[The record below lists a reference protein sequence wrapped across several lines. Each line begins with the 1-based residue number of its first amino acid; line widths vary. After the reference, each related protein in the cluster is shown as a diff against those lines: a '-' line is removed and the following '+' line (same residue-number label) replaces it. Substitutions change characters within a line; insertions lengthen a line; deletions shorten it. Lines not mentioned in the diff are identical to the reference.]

1 MRACPSGELAW
12 QRPMDESG
20 CASTVLNRLL
30 CAGMGCHAATLW
42 RGRGDVGGL
51 LIVLKSNRLHWLV
64 KSGNSVVEEVMVL
77 GLKSMEVLL
86 KQMEVL
92 F

>member
-20 CASTVLNRLL
+20 CANTVPNRLL
-30 CAGMGCHAATLW
+30 CGGMGLSCCNPL
-42 RGRGDVGGL
+42 GREGNIGSL
-51 LIVLKSNRLHWLV
+51 LIVLRCNWVHRFV
-64 KSGNSVVEEVMVL
+64 KSANSVVEEVMVL

-86 KQMEVL
+86 MEMDVL
-92 F
+92 L